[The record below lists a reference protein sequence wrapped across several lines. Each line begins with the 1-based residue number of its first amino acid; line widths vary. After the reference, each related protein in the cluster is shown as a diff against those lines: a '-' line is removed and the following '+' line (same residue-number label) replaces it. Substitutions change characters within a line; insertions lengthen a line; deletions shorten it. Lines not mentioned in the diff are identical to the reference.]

1 MRRFT
6 LLNFDSGVYR
16 GLGFGLA
23 LCVTAL
29 LGADALREAAQ
40 ALESND
46 FAGAIPHLEAA
57 LEDDPANVNARF
69 NLAYAR
75 QATGNT
81 AIAIQH
87 YQVIAEQQPDLM
99 PARQNLAT
107 LLMQAGRFADAA
119 HHYEAIAEAQ
129 PQNLQALQLAAS
141 AHSQAGDAELA
152 RAAFQRVLE
161 MDGTSL
167 DATLGLAGAL
177 AELGRLHEAV
187 PHYLRAVQLDPSAE
201 GALLEIAKRLEES
214 GSKQDALQLYRRYAR
229 NRPDNAAVQEEIGVL
244 LLESG
249 NLRAA
254 TQALE
259 RAVQLEPQS
268 KRHAALGEAY
278 RQAGNVEAAREQ
290 LSLAAKSAPGDAK
303 ARLRYANSLLQ
314 QQEHERASREYVA
327 SLEVDPG
334 SPDAWNGLAF
344 AMYRLGNFPAAL
356 RALMEA
362 EKLGP
367 PLAASVYLR
376 ALCQD
381 SLQLYEEAQDSYR
394 AFLALNAET
403 EMQEETWKAT
413 QRLKTIAKVLEKR

>member
-1 MRRFT
+1 M
-6 LLNFDSGVYR
+6 
-16 GLGFGLA
+16 A
-23 LCVTAL
+23 AL

-75 QATGNT
+75 QATGD
-81 AIAIQH
+81 AASAIQH
-87 YQVIAEQQPDLM
+87 YQVIAEQQPALM

-107 LLMQAGRFADAA
+107 LLMQAGRFADAVQ
-119 HHYEAIAEAQ
+119 HYEAIAQAQ
-129 PQNLQALQLAAS
+129 PENRQALQLAAS
-141 AHSQAGDAELA
+141 AHSQAGQAEQA
-152 RAAFQRVLE
+152 RAAFQRLLDI
-161 MDGTSL
+161 DGTSL
-167 DATLGLAGAL
+167 EATLGLASSL

-187 PHYLRAVQLDPSAE
+187 PHYLRAVQMDPSAE
-201 GALLEIAKRLEES
+201 DALLEIAKRLEES
-214 GSKQDALQLYRRYAR
+214 GFKQDALELYRRYAR

-259 RAVQLEPQS
+259 RAVRLEPRS
-268 KRHAALGEAY
+268 RLHAALGEAY
-278 RQAGNVEAAREQ
+278 RQAGKVDAAREQ
-290 LSLAAKSAPGDAK
+290 LSLAAKAAPGDAK
-303 ARLRYANSLLQ
+303 ARLLYANALLQ
-314 QQEHERASREYVA
+314 QQEYELASREYVA

-334 SPDAWNGLAF
+334 ASDAWNGLAF

-356 RALMEA
+356 RALKEA
-362 EKLGP
+362 EKLAP

-394 AFLALNAET
+394 AFLAVST
-403 EMQEETWKAT
+403 DMQEETWKAT

>member
-1 MRRFT
+1 
-6 LLNFDSGVYR
+6 V
-16 GLGFGLA
+16 A
-23 LCVTAL
+23 AL

-57 LEDDPANVNARF
+57 LEDDPTNVNARF

-75 QATGNT
+75 QATGDAAS
-81 AIAIQH
+81 AIKH
-87 YQVIAEQQPDLM
+87 YQVIAKQQPDLM

-107 LLMQAGRFADAA
+107 LLMQADRFADAA
-119 HHYEAIAEAQ
+119 LHYEAIAEAQ
-129 PQNLQALQLAAS
+129 PENRQALQLAAS
-141 AHSQAGDAELA
+141 AHSQAGQAEQA
-152 RAAFQRVLE
+152 RAAFQRLSDI
-161 MDGTSL
+161 DGTSL
-167 DATLGLAGAL
+167 EATLGLASSL

-187 PHYLRAVQLDPSAE
+187 PHYLRAIQLDPSAE
-201 GALLEIAKRLEES
+201 DALLEIAKRLEES
-214 GSKQDALQLYRRYAR
+214 GFKQDALELYRRYAR
-229 NRPDNAAVQEEIGVL
+229 NRPDDAAVQEEIGVL

-259 RAVQLEPQS
+259 RAVQLEPRS
-268 KRHAALGEAY
+268 HRHAALGEAY
-278 RQAGNVEAAREQ
+278 RQAGKVEAAREQ

-303 ARLRYANSLLQ
+303 VRLRYANALLQ
-314 QQEHERASREYVA
+314 QQEYELASREYVA

-334 SPDAWNGLAF
+334 ASDAWNGLAF
-344 AMYRLGNFPAAL
+344 AMYRLGSFPAAL
-356 RALMEA
+356 RALKEA

-394 AFLALNAET
+394 AFLALST
-403 EMQEETWKAT
+403 DMQEETWKAT

>member
-1 MRRFT
+1 M
-6 LLNFDSGVYR
+6 
-16 GLGFGLA
+16 A
-23 LCVTAL
+23 LCVAAL

-75 QATGNT
+75 QATGD
-81 AIAIQH
+81 AASAIQH

-119 HHYEAIAEAQ
+119 QHYEAIAQAQ
-129 PQNLQALQLAAS
+129 PENQQALQLAAS
-141 AHSQAGDAELA
+141 AHSQAGQAEQA
-152 RAAFQRVLE
+152 RAAFQRLLDI
-161 MDGTSL
+161 DGASL
-167 DATLGLAGAL
+167 DATLGLASSL

-187 PHYLRAVQLDPSAE
+187 PHYLRAVQLDPGVE
-201 GALLEIAKRLEES
+201 DALLEIAKRLEES
-214 GSKQDALQLYRRYAR
+214 SFKQDALELYRRYAQ

-254 TQALE
+254 TRALE
-259 RAVQLEPQS
+259 RAVQLEPRS
-268 KRHAALGEAY
+268 RRHAALGEAY
-278 RQAGNVEAAREQ
+278 RQAGKVEAAQEQ

-303 ARLRYANSLLQ
+303 ARLRYANALLQ
-314 QQEHERASREYVA
+314 QQQYELASREYLA

-334 SPDAWNGLAF
+334 ASEAWNGLAF

-356 RALMEA
+356 RALTES
-362 EKLGP
+362 EKLGA
-367 PLAASVYLR
+367 PLPASVYLR

-394 AFLALNAET
+394 AFLALNAD
-403 EMQEETWKAT
+403 MQEETWKAT

>member
-1 MRRFT
+1 M
-6 LLNFDSGVYR
+6 
-16 GLGFGLA
+16 A
-23 LCVTAL
+23 AL

-40 ALESND
+40 ALERND

-57 LEDDPANVNARF
+57 LEHDPANVNARF

-75 QATGNT
+75 QATGD
-81 AIAIQH
+81 AVSAIQH

-119 HHYEAIAEAQ
+119 QHYEAIAQAQ
-129 PQNLQALQLAAS
+129 PENRQALQLAAS
-141 AHSQAGDAELA
+141 AYSQAGQAEQA
-152 RAAFQRVLE
+152 RAAFRRLLDV
-161 MDGTSL
+161 DGTSL
-167 DATLGLAGAL
+167 EATLGLASSL

-187 PHYLRAVQLDPSAE
+187 PHYLRAVQMDPSAE
-201 GALLEIAKRLEES
+201 DALLEIAKRLEES
-214 GSKQDALQLYRRYAR
+214 GFKQDALELYRRYAR

-254 TQALE
+254 MPALE
-259 RAVQLEPQS
+259 RAVRLEPRS
-268 KRHAALGEAY
+268 RRHAALGEAY
-278 RQAGNVEAAREQ
+278 RQAGKVEAAREQ
-290 LSLAAKSAPGDAK
+290 LSLAAKSAPDDAK
-303 ARLRYANSLLQ
+303 ARLRYANALLQ
-314 QQEHERASREYVA
+314 QQDYELASREYVA

-334 SPDAWNGLAF
+334 ASDAWNGLAF

-356 RALMEA
+356 RALKEA

-394 AFLALNAET
+394 AFLALGT
-403 EMQEETWKAT
+403 DMQEETWKAT

>member
-1 MRRFT
+1 M
-6 LLNFDSGVYR
+6 
-16 GLGFGLA
+16 A
-23 LCVTAL
+23 AL

-75 QATGNT
+75 QATGD
-81 AIAIQH
+81 AASAIQH
-87 YQVIAEQQPDLM
+87 YQVIAGQQPDLM

-119 HHYEAIAEAQ
+119 QHYEAIAQAQ
-129 PQNLQALQLAAS
+129 PENRQALQLAAS
-141 AHSQAGDAELA
+141 AHSQTGQAEQA
-152 RAAFQRVLE
+152 RAAFQRLLDI
-161 MDGTSL
+161 DGTSL
-167 DATLGLAGAL
+167 EATLGLASSL

-187 PHYLRAVQLDPSAE
+187 PHYLRAVRMDPSAE
-201 GALLEIAKRLEES
+201 DALLEIAKRLEES
-214 GSKQDALQLYRRYAR
+214 GFKQDALELYRRYAR
-229 NRPDNAAVQEEIGVL
+229 DRPDNAAVQEEIGVL

-259 RAVQLEPQS
+259 RAVQLEPRS
-268 KRHAALGEAY
+268 RRHAALGEAY
-278 RQAGNVEAAREQ
+278 RQAGKVEAAREQ

-303 ARLRYANSLLQ
+303 ARLRYANALLQ
-314 QQEHERASREYVA
+314 QQQYELASREYVA

-334 SPDAWNGLAF
+334 ASDAWNGLAF

-356 RALMEA
+356 RALKEA

-381 SLQLYEEAQDSYR
+381 SLQLYEEARDSYR
-394 AFLALNAET
+394 AFLALKT
-403 EMQEETWKAT
+403 DMQEETWKAT

>member
-1 MRRFT
+1 M
-6 LLNFDSGVYR
+6 YR

-23 LCVTAL
+23 LCVAAL

-75 QATGNT
+75 QATGDAAS
-81 AIAIQH
+81 AIRH
-87 YQVIAEQQPDLM
+87 YQVIADQQPDLM

-107 LLMQAGRFADAA
+107 LLMQAGKFADAA
-119 HHYEAIAEAQ
+119 LHYEAIAAAQ
-129 PQNLQALQLAAS
+129 PENRQALQLAAS
-141 AHSQAGDAELA
+141 AHSQAGQSEQA
-152 RAAFQRVLE
+152 RAAFQRVL
-161 MDGTSL
+161 DIGGASL
-167 DATLGLAGAL
+167 DATLGLASSL

-187 PHYLRAVQLDPSAE
+187 PHYLRAAQLDPGVE
-201 GALLEIAKRLEES
+201 DALLEIAKRLEES
-214 GSKQDALQLYRRYAR
+214 GFKDDALELYRRYAR
-229 NRPDNAAVQEEIGVL
+229 NRPDNAALQEEIGVL

-259 RAVQLEPQS
+259 RAVQLEAQPR
-268 KRHAALGEAY
+268 RHAALGEAY
-278 RQAGNVEAAREQ
+278 RQAGKVEAAREQ
-290 LSLAAKSAPGDAK
+290 LSLAAKSAPSDAK

-314 QQEHERASREYVA
+314 QQEYELASREYVA

-334 SPDAWNGLAF
+334 ASDAWNGLAF

-356 RALMEA
+356 RALKES

-367 PLAASVYLR
+367 PLPASVYLR

-394 AFLALNAET
+394 AFLALNAD
-403 EMQEETWKAT
+403 MQDETWKAT
-413 QRLKTIAKVLEKR
+413 ERLKTIAKVLEKR

>member
-1 MRRFT
+1 M
-6 LLNFDSGVYR
+6 YR

-23 LCVTAL
+23 LCVAAL

-75 QATGNT
+75 QATGD
-81 AIAIQH
+81 AASAIQH
-87 YQVIAEQQPDLM
+87 YQVIAGQQPDLM

-119 HHYEAIAEAQ
+119 QHYEAIAQAQ
-129 PQNLQALQLAAS
+129 PENRQALQLAAS
-141 AHSQAGDAELA
+141 AHSQAGQAEQA
-152 RAAFQRVLE
+152 RAAFQRLLDI
-161 MDGTSL
+161 DGTSL
-167 DATLGLAGAL
+167 EVTLGLASSL
-177 AELGRLHEAV
+177 AELGQLHEAV
-187 PHYLRAVQLDPSAE
+187 PHYLRAVLMDPSAE
-201 GALLEIAKRLEES
+201 DALLEIAKRLEES
-214 GSKQDALQLYRRYAR
+214 GFKQDALELYRRYAR
-229 NRPDNAAVQEEIGVL
+229 DRPDNAAVQEEIGVL

-259 RAVQLEPQS
+259 RAVRLEPRS
-268 KRHAALGEAY
+268 RRHAALGEAY
-278 RQAGNVEAAREQ
+278 RQAGKVEAAREQ
-290 LSLAAKSAPGDAK
+290 LSLAAKAAPGDAK
-303 ARLRYANSLLQ
+303 ARLRYANALLQ
-314 QQEHERASREYVA
+314 QQEYELASREYVA
-327 SLEVDPG
+327 SLELDPG
-334 SPDAWNGLAF
+334 ASDAWNGLAF

-356 RALMEA
+356 RALKEA

-394 AFLALNAET
+394 AFLALST
-403 EMQEETWKAT
+403 DMQEETWKAT